1 MTKKE
6 ENEENICRWLEC
18 LQQFDTAEELFNHV
32 CSLHIGR
39 KSAGTL
45 SLECRW
51 TGCHAKASKRD
62 HLTSH
67 CRVHIALKPHIC
79 TICTKAFKR
88 PQDLKKHEK
97 IHTEEHHATHKQA
110 KAVIAHDPS
119 PAPAFQQPHQQQ
131 HPPHFG
137 HLHPQTDKGQPVQQV
152 PYPFSFPTI
161 GYPYPVF
168 PGQHGLQNQLG
179 QQLPAH
185 LGGGGVDTLAQ
196 YIALQQQLN
205 SQAQAAVSQGL
216 AMPNMSGI
224 ALPPGY
230 PIQLGQ
236 NPFAVGPQGISFL
249 PQGVFPYGG
258 ATQFAFST
266 SGNGQPQFVQA
277 PQPQPNA
284 RISTAP
290 PPAVPSSTPHH
301 PQQQQQSLYPSLP
314 ASLYPSPTS
323 VPLSI
328 KQEDH
333 PSPANS
339 QKSHYSSSLSP
350 AGVPALS
357 PPSVSTPENSFSPSP
372 DLESDNGARRAY
384 SGNAVAGK
392 KRGFDEAAGQ
402 FLGNL
407 KNKRFQDQDT
417 VNAQLDALSSF
428 LLTPEM
434 SNAPALTPARTA
446 DDSSSSNG
454 SDYGRPEGSF
464 DREEVDTINQ
474 LLLSLG
480 QTLDDPTTLPPPTV
494 HDPLSQSSVFSHH
507 PEQHPIALLPASYAQ
522 SNGSLYPTLPS
533 LDRTLS
539 AKSAPHHASL
549 STNPYAFGT
558 PTGQEPH
565 PLASVRL
572 SKPAAAPT
580 IANDY
585 RQPQYHHVARLQ
597 RAAPIAEE
605 QAAMEVDDEVTE
617 AATALLMGKGY
628 SASSVRSTSQDP
640 TDSPSRPKLPPL
652 AAAIR
657 SASEGPRLAPIHTSV
672 PSSSSSAPTAA
683 PPTLPHIRD
692 ILSPYRST
700 DIPESPLSPTSSS
713 ASTFPSLP
721 LACSSATSRPLYPSL
736 SSLSSSSS
744 SSTSRPVSAGG
755 VERLTHRVHKMRLPS
770 TSSEVSTA
778 DALETA
784 SSILATEDLSASSD
798 EDDEDHPNA
807 RFKKSRVESPLPMA
821 VKEEPDEDDL
831 DELKDD
837 SDEDKER
844 DDERDEQARL
854 AARRKATIAYLVLY
868 VNAKYR
874 EHLAKKGVAK
884 LRKAIK
890 PSPMVAK
897 VEGAKVEA

>member
-67 CRVHIALKPHIC
+67 CRVHIALKPHVC

-110 KAVIAHDPS
+110 KAVIGHDPS
-119 PAPAFQQPHQQQ
+119 PAPPFQQLHQQQ
-131 HPPHFG
+131 HPQPPHFG
-137 HLHPQTDKGQPVQQV
+137 HPHPQTDKGQPVQQV

-216 AMPNMSGI
+216 AMPNLSGI
-224 ALPPGY
+224 SLPPGY

-236 NPFAVGPQGISFL
+236 SPFAIGPQGISFL

-266 SGNGQPQFVQA
+266 SGHSQPQIVQA
-277 PQPQPNA
+277 PQLQRNA
-284 RISTAP
+284 SIPTAP
-290 PPAVPSSTPHH
+290 PPALPSSTPHH

-350 AGVPALS
+350 GGVPALS
-357 PPSVSTPENSFSPSP
+357 PPSLSTPENSFSPSP
-372 DLESDNGARRAY
+372 DLESDNSARRAY

-428 LLTPEM
+428 LMTPDM
-434 SNAPALTPARTA
+434 SNAPALTPGRTV

-454 SDYGRPEGSF
+454 SDCGRPEGSF

-480 QTLDDPTTLPPPTV
+480 QTLDDPTALPPPAV
-494 HDPLSQSSVFSHH
+494 HEPYSQSAVFSHQ
-507 PEQHPIALLPASYAQ
+507 PEQHPIAPLPTSYTQ
-522 SNGSLYPTLPS
+522 SNGALYPTLPS

-539 AKSAPHHASL
+539 TKSASHHATY
-549 STNPYAFGT
+549 STNTYAYGPT
-558 PTGQEPH
+558 PTGQELN

-597 RAAPIAEE
+597 RAAPVAEE
-605 QAAMEVDDEVTE
+605 EEAMEIDDEVTE
-617 AATALLMGKGY
+617 AAAALLMGKGY
-628 SASSVRSTSQDP
+628 SASSVRSKSKDP
-640 TDSPSRPKLPPL
+640 TDSPLQLQLPSL
-652 AAAIR
+652 AVVIR
-657 SASEGPRLAPIHTSV
+657 SALEGPRLAPIQTSV
-672 PSSSSSAPTAA
+672 PPSSSSISIAS

-692 ILSPYRST
+692 ILSPYRSN

-713 ASTFPSLP
+713 ASVFASPP
-721 LACSSATSRPLYPSL
+721 LSSSSATSRPLYPSL
-736 SSLSSSSS
+736 SSISSTSSSA
-744 SSTSRPVSAGG
+744 SRPVSAGG

-770 TSSEVSTA
+770 TSSEISTA

-784 SSILATEDLSASSD
+784 SSTLDTEDLSASSD

-807 RFKKSRVESPLPMA
+807 RFKKSRVESPQPMA
-821 VKEEPDEDDL
+821 AKEEPEEDDL
-831 DELKDD
+831 EELKDD
-837 SDEDKER
+837 PDE
-844 DDERDEQARL
+844 ERDEKARL
-854 AARRKATIAYLVLY
+854 AARRKATIAYLVMY

-890 PSPMVAK
+890 PSPLVPK
-897 VEGAKVEA
+897 VEGAKAEA